1 MDGGPGGLPHG
12 GGYPPGFPGYGP
24 PLPGM
29 QEAMFH
35 AHQQAA
41 YWHAFS
47 PLLGN
52 ASGVP
57 ACSYGAAGSSAL
69 PMPFASAAAFQYGAP
84 SAGLHSDKQMD
95 ASFQTQGQ
103 ASTAYDSAASSASLV
118 SCHAPCESVEANAG
132 APPTGTYAPFSGN
145 SFPEKAAPQRASV
158 AEPLSTTSSSS
169 SSSAASAPASSSTR
183 HTTPATPATPPPLSR
198 SSLSSTENPAVGKT
212 SAAASGRSSSGGA
225 GQSSRS
231 PNSRPVDSNA
241 AVPEKLTCA
250 ASSPSSPSNAHAA
263 AASRLA
269 PLPYTP
275 EPPSQVDLPDTGV
288 SSGTALSLS
297 CAASPESQEGTPA
310 AKMHAEKAKGPG
322 GLRRVRVPQL
332 RFRKKAANDA
342 FFLKTFSKVSGK
354 RGEPLVWCKRRGRP
368 WWPGLL
374 ANPDDPHLVPPLPER
389 VRAKQPSSDK
399 DGEIRLL
406 FLCCG
411 TWRYWWA
418 SSKGVRDFR
427 EGYADL
433 APRVRGLGFLP
444 RLAVQHAL
452 EECGWR
458 DNVDWCPSKTI
469 VAAAQAEEVED
480 EDGEGWLTENAC
492 SSDSEEEDDGFMDND
507 WWEGRKIPTA
517 AGNPSEPEEASKA
530 FVERAASS
538 RRSARAEETH
548 PDARERQ
555 ATPQTEGPQEGT
567 GKASPSSLTSASLQ
581 VIASEAPPGLPD
593 AEAAWTGEG
602 ERPEGRRGVKKKDS
616 GREFFPGEEM
626 LFERDRKKARET
638 ESGQK
643 PDKNVSGPV
652 RDPEACRSI
661 RLGAARGLVLAPAS
675 SPATE
680 EAGPKT
686 SSSLTRSAFVKGSQ
700 NVSSRHVETS
710 SVRSSASR
718 FDESHVESN
727 ARLHSPR
734 RPAHA
739 SHPPFVSEDECESK
753 KMSPMCVD
761 SPEREMFL
769 GQTAEVAELS
779 KAGSVSAFVLDASGS
794 SAEPSP
800 PSLSYP
806 GDLANSEVS
815 SVTPCPADLPRPSSS
830 PFSMSF
836 SGRSKGTS
844 QSRAGPAVEPPKLP
858 DPPTAAVAVG
868 DSPAPTSAGAASG
881 AVSGPLGR
889 AEGGASDETGAKKN
903 ASGVSLGASTATAER
918 SADASSASVTPA
930 AQAPQSWPETIWHR
944 LRRQAE
950 AAKKERPQSPA
961 LPRSFA
967 ASTPVGQAR
976 PAESAQETPAIPTY
990 GAVIAFGQ
998 EKPAGLK
1005 ETLHPPHIRA
1015 AAAAGAAAAAM
1026 AAAAAAS
1033 AAAEKTQ
1040 RQEALSLQASQ
1051 ALPET
1056 AVGAKT
1062 AARLETAVGSGTG
1075 VGSGPENRIPEEVAK
1090 AAAAAAVAAA
1100 AQVTVGVLGHGK
1112 KGDEK
1117 KKVPGGGHRG
1127 RESETLPKGGRSPRE
1142 SEDSEAGKRRRAS
1155 RRRGSSSSWDED
1167 SRAEGSCRRGRGS
1180 SRSVSVSSPF
1190 LLSQR
1195 HRSRP
1200 RRDCTLGSRRALK
1213 HSRGRRRGSSGSS
1226 SVHSVSRASSSLSSA
1241 PSRLKWRRRRER
1253 PRRSP
1258 SRSRSTSS
1266 RGDRRRHRERHV
1278 GSPEKRGYLKR
1289 WSSRES
1295 SCRSTDGV
1303 RRGGDGKKKEG
1314 RRGNRRRENKRRE
1327 DREEGGSSRCS
1338 ASSGCS
1344 AKFRDGSSGSWRR
1357 VDRGRGWHSP
1367 WRERGDR
1374 RDDWGHKSARFSRSS
1389 SSASAGLKLAAG
1401 RREADSPDSSRHEE
1415 GPLASGR
1422 RWARRGRTRRD
1433 EASRKRCSDGREGMN
1448 SSLERSPDPLSPS
1461 SRRALGRPD
1470 ERKETVAMG
1479 PTLNSETATTP
1490 PPTQSLSPPVP
1501 SVCSAS
1507 APLHGEGPSSF
1518 LPASGSCTS
1527 NEASVCVTAALP
1539 ERDAKTFQAT
1549 SAPSSGTPLSSS
1561 FSPCVS
1567 AAAVSSLNAAPQSG
1581 PGVWPESALEAA
1593 GGVETREAER
1603 RPLSSLSETG
1613 LPSSPAPIS
1622 ALPRPPCH
1630 LFVSASTAS
1639 PSQSSSAAPNSSA
1652 RDASAPRDGR
1662 PPGLSVSEGGD
1673 ARSKHRFS
1681 RGFPSSKSV
1690 SASPLSRSSRSPSY
1704 LSSSS
1709 PSRERWTRG
1718 RSHASKHRRRRLRS
1732 RCSRRS
1738 RSPSGSPLCEQS
1750 RDRESMGSQTPE
1762 RRSRGREAR
1771 ERRGTF
1777 PRRGYRR
1784 GSSSEFSGSSRR
1796 SPSRSQ
1802 RESESSYL
1810 SFAARR
1816 VRMLHAQG
1824 RCLPCRFHWRRGC
1837 RNGDGC
1843 KFCHDSSHDR
1853 FMLGREPER
1862 GSSRSASMG
1871 GSRENGGPEGGLS
1884 VSLENRVEAGEGPW
1898 GFLGE
1903 DGVRGRGLRRF
1914 RRSSFGFS
1922 RPFLPR
1928 GDGAFREETRP
1939 CQAWR
1944 EKRPRA
1950 IGNSLEREGGRS
1962 AETDV
1967 KRGSCVERDERW
1979 MEGDQCSLES
1989 NPEEGNRVE
1998 RAPKRSKET
2007 DEGSGHQTEE
2017 PGQAIPAGEKALDLT
2032 VTEGGEK
2039 NEGGEEGGRASVDD
2053 QQTPGGI
2060 GLGDNVDIFHV
2071 PCPLEEMTFGG
2082 SWNSADAPAGVQA
2095 EVGGLKGASE
2105 AGTDGQKV
2113 HA

>member
-1 MDGGPGGLPHG
+1 MDGGPGGLPPG

-29 QEAMFH
+29 PEAMFH

-47 PLLGN
+47 PLLGS
-52 ASGVP
+52 ATGIP
-57 ACSYGAAGSSAL
+57 ACSYGASGSSAL

-95 ASFQTQGQ
+95 ATFQSQGQ
-103 ASTAYDSAASSASLV
+103 SSTAYDSAVSSASLV
-118 SCHAPCESVEANAG
+118 SCHAPRESLEANAG
-132 APPTGTYAPFSGN
+132 APSTGTYASFPEN
-145 SFPEKAAPQRASV
+145 SFPEKAAPERASV
-158 AEPLSTTSSSS
+158 AEPLSTTSSASS
-169 SSSAASAPASSSTR
+169 SSFAASVPASSSSR
-183 HTTPATPATPPPLSR
+183 HTTPATPSPLSL

-212 SAAASGRSSSGGA
+212 SAAASGRTSSGGA
-225 GQSSRS
+225 GQSSHS

-241 AVPEKLTCA
+241 TVPEKLTCA
-250 ASSPSSPSNAHAA
+250 SSSPCSPSSAHAA

-269 PLPYTP
+269 SLPHTP
-275 EPPSQVDLPDTGV
+275 EPASRLDLPDTGA
-288 SSGTALSLS
+288 SSGRASSLS
-297 CAASPESQEGTPA
+297 CAASSKSHDGTPA
-310 AKMHAEKAKGPG
+310 AKTHAEKAKGPG

-389 VRAKQPSSDK
+389 VRAKQPPSGK

-433 APRVRGLGFLP
+433 APRVRRLGFLP

-469 VAAAQAEEVED
+469 AAAVQAEEVEE

-517 AGNPSEPEEASKA
+517 AGNPSQPEEASKA
-530 FVERAASS
+530 SGERAASA
-538 RRSARAEETH
+538 RRSAKVEETH
-548 PDARERQ
+548 PDACERQ
-555 ATPQTEGPQEGT
+555 ATPQTEGRQEEA
-567 GKASPSSLTSASLQ
+567 GKASPSSLTSTSLQ
-581 VIASEAPPGLPD
+581 GIASEAPPGPPA
-593 AEAAWTGEG
+593 AEAAWAGEG
-602 ERPEGRRGVKKKDS
+602 QRPEGRRGEKKKDS
-616 GREFFPGEEM
+616 GREFFPGEET
-626 LFERDRKKARET
+626 LFERDRKKVRET
-638 ESGQK
+638 ESGQNS
-643 PDKNVSGPV
+643 DKNVSGPV

-661 RLGAARGLVLAPAS
+661 RLGAARGLVLVPAS
-675 SPATE
+675 PPATE
-680 EAGPKT
+680 AAGPET
-686 SSSLTRSAFVKGSQ
+686 SSSPLTTSAFVKGSQ
-700 NVSSRHVETS
+700 TVSSRNVETS
-710 SVRSSASR
+710 SVRSAASR
-718 FDESHVESN
+718 FDESHVGSN
-727 ARLHSPR
+727 ARLQSAR
-734 RPAHA
+734 RSARA
-739 SHPPFVSEDECESK
+739 SHPPFVTEEEECESK
-753 KMSPMCVD
+753 KVCPMCVD

-769 GQTAEVAELS
+769 RQTAEVPELS
-779 KAGSVSAFVLDASGS
+779 KAGSASASVLDASGS
-794 SAEPSP
+794 SAEPSA
-800 PSLSYP
+800 PSLPSS

-815 SVTPCPADLPRPSSS
+815 SVTPCHSGLPRPSSS

-836 SGRSKGTS
+836 SGRCKGTS
-844 QSRAGPAVEPPKLP
+844 QSRTGPAVEPQKLP
-858 DPPTAAVAVG
+858 DCPAAAGAVG
-868 DSPAPTSAGAASG
+868 DSPAPTSAGAAPG

-889 AEGGASDETGAKKN
+889 AEGGASDETAAKKN
-903 ASGVSLGASTATAER
+903 TSGVSLGASAEAVKL
-918 SADASSASVTPA
+918 SADTCSASVTPA
-930 AQAPQSWPETIWHR
+930 AHAPHSWPETIWHR

-961 LPRSFA
+961 LPRPSA
-967 ASTPVGQAR
+967 ASALVGQAR

-1051 ALPET
+1051 ALSET

-1062 AARLETAVGSGTG
+1062 AARLETGVASETG
-1075 VGSGPENRIPEEVAK
+1075 VGSGPENRSAEEVAK

-1100 AQVTVGVLGHGK
+1100 AQVTAGVLGHNK

-1117 KKVPGGGHRG
+1117 RKVPGEAPFSPQTRLRPRIPECSQTIEGSKAGVVGLFFCALCFAGLFVSLFR
-1127 RESETLPKGGRSPRE
+1127 TLALEMEEPPRE
-1142 SEDSEAGKRRRAS
+1142 AAAEAFQKWIDLLP
-1155 RRRGSSSSWDED
+1155 RG
-1167 SRAEGSCRRGRGS
+1167 
-1180 SRSVSVSSPF
+1180 
-1190 LLSQR
+1190 Q
-1195 HRSRP
+1195 
-1200 RRDCTLGSRRALK
+1200 T
-1213 HSRGRRRGSSGSS
+1213 
-1226 SVHSVSRASSSLSSA
+1226 
-1241 PSRLKWRRRRER
+1241 
-1253 PRRSP
+1253 
-1258 SRSRSTSS
+1258 
-1266 RGDRRRHRERHV
+1266 
-1278 GSPEKRGYLKR
+1278 
-1289 WSSRES
+1289 
-1295 SCRSTDGV
+1295 
-1303 RRGGDGKKKEG
+1303 
-1314 RRGNRRRENKRRE
+1314 
-1327 DREEGGSSRCS
+1327 
-1338 ASSGCS
+1338 
-1344 AKFRDGSSGSWRR
+1344 
-1357 VDRGRGWHSP
+1357 
-1367 WRERGDR
+1367 
-1374 RDDWGHKSARFSRSS
+1374 
-1389 SSASAGLKLAAG
+1389 
-1401 RREADSPDSSRHEE
+1401 
-1415 GPLASGR
+1415 
-1422 RWARRGRTRRD
+1422 
-1433 EASRKRCSDGREGMN
+1433 
-1448 SSLERSPDPLSPS
+1448 
-1461 SRRALGRPD
+1461 
-1470 ERKETVAMG
+1470 ETQG
-1479 PTLNSETATTP
+1479 ET
-1490 PPTQSLSPPVP
+1490 Q
-1501 SVCSAS
+1501 
-1507 APLHGEGPSSF
+1507 
-1518 LPASGSCTS
+1518 
-1527 NEASVCVTAALP
+1527 
-1539 ERDAKTFQAT
+1539 RDAKIFQAT
-1549 SAPSSGTPLSSS
+1549 SAPSSGAPISSS

-1567 AAAVSSLNAAPQSG
+1567 AAAVPSLSAAPQSG
-1581 PGVWPESALEAA
+1581 PDVWPEGALEAA
-1593 GGVETREAER
+1593 ARMETGEGER
-1603 RPLSSLSETG
+1603 RPLSTLSESG
-1613 LPSSPAPIS
+1613 PPSSPAPIS

-1630 LFVSASTAS
+1630 LFVSTSTAS
-1639 PSQSSSAAPNSSA
+1639 PSQSLSAAPNSSA
-1652 RDASAPRDGR
+1652 RDASAARDGE
-1662 PPGLSVSEGGD
+1662 PPGFSVSEGGE

-1681 RGFPSSKSV
+1681 RGFPSSKSG

-1709 PSRERWTRG
+1709 PSRERRTRA
-1718 RSHASKHRRRRLRS
+1718 RSHVSKHPRRRLRS

-1738 RSPSGSPLCEQS
+1738 RSPSGSLCERS
-1750 RDRESMGSQTPE
+1750 RDRESMDSQTPE

-1784 GSSSEFSGSSRR
+1784 GSSSEFSVSSRR
-1796 SPSRSQ
+1796 SPSRSR

-1884 VSLENRVEAGEGPW
+1884 ISLENRGEAGEGTW

-1903 DGVRGRGLRRF
+1903 DGVRGRGPRRF
-1914 RRSSFGFS
+1914 RRSSFAFS
-1922 RPFLPR
+1922 RPFPSR
-1928 GDGAFREETRP
+1928 GDGAFREETEP
-1939 CQAWR
+1939 CRAWR

-1950 IGNSLEREGGRS
+1950 SGNTVEREGDGS
-1962 AETDV
+1962 AEADV

-1979 MEGDQCSLES
+1979 MEGDACSLDS

-1998 RAPKRSKET
+1998 RAPKRAKET

-2017 PGQAIPAGEKALDLT
+2017 PRQASPAT
-2032 VTEGGEK
+2032 V
-2039 NEGGEEGGRASVDD
+2039 S
-2053 QQTPGGI
+2053 
-2060 GLGDNVDIFHV
+2060 LHV
-2071 PCPLEEMTFGG
+2071 QM
-2082 SWNSADAPAGVQA
+2082 S
-2095 EVGGLKGASE
+2095 K
-2105 AGTDGQKV
+2105 
-2113 HA
+2113 